1 MIIFENKILIILNFI
16 FIITIFVLIIF
27 IFYNNNNNCSNNNED
42 DSFETL
48 TFNINKECQDVCENT
63 ININNDSYKINVSN
77 KLIKINDNNSISI
90 PSNEKLWEYIQ
101 VSVIKDII
109 VVLNQNCLS
118 RWLDFYDFEGNIIYT
133 VDYFADNKGRIFT
146 FYDDSFKIDKNGNI
160 EFEGTKHTQGIS
172 NSYITETG
180 IVDVCEQNIN
190 DSEIVSGIFQI
201 KYIGNNTFSQINYK
215 ETIEVVSDIKS
226 CN

>member
-1 MIIFENKILIILNFI
+1 MIK
-16 FIITIFVLIIF
+16 V
-27 IFYNNNNNCSNNNED
+27 
-42 DSFETL
+42 
-48 TFNINKECQDVCENT
+48 
-63 ININNDSYKINVSN
+63 
-77 KLIKINDNNSISI
+77 NDNNSIPI
-90 PSNEKLWEYIQ
+90 PSNENLWVYIQ

-118 RWLDFYDFEGNIIYT
+118 RVLNFYDFEGNIIYT
-133 VDYFADNKGRIFT
+133 VDYFADNKGRIFA

-172 NSYITETG
+172 NSYIIETG

-201 KYIGNNTFSQINYK
+201 KYIGNNTF
-215 ETIEVVSDIKS
+215 
-226 CN
+226 